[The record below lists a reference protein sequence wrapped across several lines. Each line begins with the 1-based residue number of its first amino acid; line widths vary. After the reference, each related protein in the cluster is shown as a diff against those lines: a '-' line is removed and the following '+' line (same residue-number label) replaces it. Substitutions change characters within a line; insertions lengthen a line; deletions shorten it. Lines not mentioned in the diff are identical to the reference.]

1 MSGDMREVVFQAKAD
16 LLFVR
21 FQGGQYHGTVAVRKV
36 HADKSIQLLA
46 EFTPA
51 EWASIVATMTC
62 LGETGATFTMF
73 EALQKG

>member
-1 MSGDMREVVFQAKAD
+1 MSDMQETVFYAKAD

-21 FQGGQYHGTVAVRKV
+21 FVGGQCHGTVAIRKV
-36 HADKSIQLLA
+36 HPDKSVQLLA
-46 EFTPA
+46 EFAPA
-51 EWASIVATMTC
+51 EWASIVATMCC